1 MKSSQI
7 VLCNVCCLK
16 SVLCGD
22 VRNAGSLITAHDM
35 SAACQKQ
42 STMLTSLLYFMFQ
55 EIT

>member
-16 SVLCGD
+16 SILCGD

-42 STMLTSLLYFMFQ
+42 STMLTSLLYVMFQ